1 MICDVAKN
9 QGKIDWAKLAPA
21 LDFVIIKA
29 SGKEPDPFYPENV
42 AGAVRYNV
50 PFHVY
55 HFLYCTTET
64 AAKKE
69 AARFFNTVHGQGHM
83 PMFWVLDCEKAWGVK
98 DANAPGIVDTF
109 VTELRRLAGDIRVAI
124 YIAQEKYYDWKIDYS
139 SFAYVWIPGYGEKW
153 KPTMPCDMWQYTDKG
168 TAPGISGNVDLD
180 VLMGDKPMS
189 FFTETSSGAVA
200 PPSPTGEGKGENDK
214 ESGGGSMATD
224 YKKYILSNGTHYISN
239 SGSDENGG
247 IKGGKAGDQ
256 NGKEWRLRSWY
267 DRPWTCVLRWP
278 NMDVGTLIA
287 QLGIDAALNDN
298 VGYDQGQRYTYQK
311 ELAKVGYFP
320 AKIKT
325 PCEDDC
331 TAGVNANVHAAGNLL
346 DIPALKNIPETGI
359 RSGNMRKYYKAAGFK
374 VLTDSKYLTS
384 GKYLLPGDI
393 LLYDG
398 HHGATNVTCGKQ
410 VRGNY
415 TYHDVIANPGAY
427 RPGPTPTPKPTKL
440 GDRVL
445 KYGDEGE
452 DVKELQEDLI
462 KLGYDLPAYGADGDF
477 GGETERAVKRFQQEH
492 QLPEDGVMDDE
503 DYTALFQALDGEKWV
518 EITGGRVNVRSAPG
532 TDSRDIG
539 TVHKGD
545 RLPYQGQTKN
555 VDGRDWYLIEYQN
568 ENGWVSSKYAKLVT

>member
-1 MICDVAKN
+1 
-9 QGKIDWAKLAPA
+9 
-21 LDFVIIKA
+21 
-29 SGKEPDPFYPENV
+29 
-42 AGAVRYNV
+42 
-50 PFHVY
+50 
-55 HFLYCTTET
+55 
-64 AAKKE
+64 
-69 AARFFNTVHGQGHM
+69 
-83 PMFWVLDCEKAWGVK
+83 
-98 DANAPGIVDTF
+98 
-109 VTELRRLAGDIRVAI
+109 
-124 YIAQEKYYDWKIDYS
+124 
-139 SFAYVWIPGYGEKW
+139 
-153 KPTMPCDMWQYTDKG
+153 
-168 TAPGISGNVDLD
+168 
-180 VLMGDKPMS
+180 
-189 FFTETSSGAVA
+189 
-200 PPSPTGEGKGENDK
+200 
-214 ESGGGSMATD
+214 MATD
-224 YKKYILSNGTHYISN
+224 YTKYILSTGTHYISN

-287 QLGIDAALNDN
+287 QLGIDAALNDKI
-298 VGYDQGQRYTYQK
+298 GYDQGQRDTFWK
-311 ELAKVGYFP
+311 EVKKVGYLP

-325 PCEDDC
+325 ACEEDC
-331 TAGVNANVHAAGNLL
+331 TAGVNGLVHCAAYLL
-346 DIPALKNIPETGI
+346 DIPALKAIPETGI
-359 RSGNMRKYYKAAGFK
+359 RSSNMRKYYKAAGFK

-393 LLYDG
+393 LLYDN

-410 VRGNY
+410 VRGDY

-427 RPGPTPTPKPTKL
+427 RPTPTPTPEPSKL

-452 DVKELQEDLI
+452 DVRELQEDLI

-503 DYTALFQALDGEKWV
+503 DYTALFAALDSEKWV
-518 EITGGRVNVRSAPG
+518 EITGNRVNVRSAPG

-568 ENGWVSSKYAKLVT
+568 ENGWVSSKYSKLVN